1 MAAASR
7 ARDRVHGAV
16 ALPPGRR
23 RDAGSGEHADPVAKV
38 TILSRGAALGVT
50 EQLPAFERH
59 LYPES
64 HLTASLAVRLGGRAA
79 EIIILAEPSTGS
91 ASDLAGATE
100 LATHMVRE
108 WGFSAKVG
116 PVSYGPEGPSRDN
129 PFAGRPY
136 AEETQRSI
144 DQEVARL
151 LREAE
156 DTATS
161 LLRGHRDT
169 LDRVVGLLLE
179 RETID
184 GADLAAIVG
193 TPGPADHEPTGAP
206 LVPAMQCHRG
216 GVHATDRHPLSDPGA
231 AVAPSLAGPPPFR
244 DGHGGPVG
252 GRAAAPRPGK
262 N

>member
-1 MAAASR
+1 MAVHEAGHALVAA
-7 ARDRVHGAV
+7 
-16 ALPPGRR
+16 LL
-23 RDAGSGEHADPVAKV
+23 EHADPVAKV

-50 EQLPAFERH
+50 EQLPEFERH

-79 EIIILAEPSTGS
+79 EIIVLAEPSTG
-91 ASDLAGATE
+91 AANDLAGATE

-116 PVSYGPEGPSRDN
+116 PISYGPEGPSRDN

-156 DTATS
+156 DTATE
-161 LLRGHRDT
+161 LLRGHYET
-169 LDRVVGLLLE
+169 LDRVIGLLLE

-184 GADLAAIVG
+184 GSELAAIVG
-193 TPGPADHEPTGAP
+193 APLALTMNEQQHSPMPGAP
-206 LVPAMQCHRG
+206 E
-216 GVHATDRHPLSDPGA
+216 
-231 AVAPSLAGPPPFR
+231 
-244 DGHGGPVG
+244 
-252 GRAAAPRPGK
+252 
-262 N
+262 